1 MKSNQYVVEEG
12 TGRIFHIKRGGR
24 SWKCG
29 ELLGSRGNQIGMP
42 DEHWD
47 RALKG
52 ESNFYGLN
60 QLRIVGFDVPVKKYL
75 TGVNGRLF
83 ANVMNNGEYK
93 RSF

>member
-1 MKSNQYVVEEG
+1 MKSNQYVVKEG

-24 SWKCG
+24 SWKYG
-29 ELLGSRGNQIGMP
+29 ELLGGTATLGMP

-52 ESNFYGLN
+52 VSNFHGLN

-83 ANVMNNGEYK
+83 ATVTTN
-93 RSF
+93 